1 MSDAESP
8 DTPSDE
14 QEPVNVSSEATA
26 EVTIVVSNQNGE
38 GTTPGTGTAPVSNQ
52 NGAENAPRG
61 PSKKP
66 RITVGRVILLGLL
79 CVVVFMFIQD
89 RRVSSSWTD
98 AHEWLKEQELKA
110 IESGTSFA
118 IRDVRNYMQE
128 SYGLYPEDH
137 PNLPKE
143 YYRWSTWIRE
153 FTIEIQITT
162 LATNDQV
169 LQGHVRETSLFGM
182 PGKNPDEQ
190 DVNATRPD
198 GEAPP
203 TTAPGGGGSEGP
215 PGD

>member
-8 DTPSDE
+8 NAPSDE
-14 QEPVNVSSEATA
+14 QEPA
-26 EVTIVVSNQNGE
+26 
-38 GTTPGTGTAPVSNQ
+38 
-52 NGAENAPRG
+52 NAPPG
-61 PSKKP
+61 LLKKP

-79 CVVVFMFIQD
+79 CVVIFMFIQD

-110 IESGTSFA
+110 IESGTSSA
-118 IRDVRNYMQE
+118 VRDIRNYME
-128 SYGLYPEDH
+128 ENYGLYPEDH

-162 LATNDQV
+162 LSTNDQV

-182 PGKNPDEQ
+182 PGKNPDEK
-190 DVNATRPD
+190 DLTATPPA

-203 TTAPGGGGSEGP
+203 TMAPGGGSEGP
-215 PGD
+215 PGG